1 MLTHNTH
8 ALTHNITNIKKIKK
22 KNGPGNGAFLFFS
35 RLLEGGEP
43 DPVRALK
50 GETRRTTKLPLL
62 TESHRAL
69 PLLLILSA
77 REL

>member
-1 MLTHNTH
+1 MGQATEHSRSS
-8 ALTHNITNIKKIKK
+8 
-22 KNGPGNGAFLFFS
+22 P

-62 TESHRAL
+62 TDSHRAL